1 LTAPAPLRFIVRD
14 HLSTRLYPTV
24 KTLHLL
30 RHAKSS
36 RKQPE
41 LADQDR
47 PLSKRGRRAADA
59 MARRF
64 AELGTLDLVLCST
77 ALRTRQT
84 LKRVSAGL
92 KPEKIV
98 LEPAIYSGGS
108 RQLMTLL
115 AQLPESAGAV
125 LLIGHNPA
133 LHQLALALATA
144 RSARRLPSRDEKF
157 PTAAHATFEFKGKWR
172 DLQAGKAAVVAY
184 VSPRDLDDEAKPA

>member
-1 LTAPAPLRFIVRD
+1 M
-14 HLSTRLYPTV
+14 V

-36 RKQPE
+36 WKHPE
-41 LADQDR
+41 LDDHDR

-64 AELGTLDLVLCST
+64 AELGTPDLVLCST

-84 LKRVSAGL
+84 LKRVSAAL
-92 KPEKIV
+92 KPTKVV

-108 RQLMTLL
+108 RRLMSLL
-115 AQLPESAGAV
+115 AQLPESAGSV

-144 RSARRLPSRDEKF
+144 RSARRLPGRHEKL
-157 PTAAHATFEFKGKWR
+157 PTAALATFEFAGKWC
-172 DLQAGKAAVVAY
+172 DLDAGKAAVVAY
-184 VSPRDLDDEAKPA
+184 VSPQDLDDEAEHA

>member
-1 LTAPAPLRFIVRD
+1 M
-14 HLSTRLYPTV
+14 V

-36 RKQPE
+36 WKHPE
-41 LADQDR
+41 LADHDR

-64 AELGTLDLVLCST
+64 AELGTPDLVLCST

-84 LKRVSAGL
+84 LERVSAGL
-92 KPEKIV
+92 EPAKIM
-98 LEPAIYSGGS
+98 LEPAIYGGGS
-108 RQLMTLL
+108 RQLMNLL
-115 AQLPESAGAV
+115 AQLPESAGTV
-125 LLIGHNPA
+125 LVIGHNPT

-144 RSARRLPSRDEKF
+144 RSIRRLPARDEKF
-157 PTAAHATFEFKGKWR
+157 PTGALATFEFAGKWR

-184 VSPRDLDDEAKPA
+184 VTRGDLDDKAEDA